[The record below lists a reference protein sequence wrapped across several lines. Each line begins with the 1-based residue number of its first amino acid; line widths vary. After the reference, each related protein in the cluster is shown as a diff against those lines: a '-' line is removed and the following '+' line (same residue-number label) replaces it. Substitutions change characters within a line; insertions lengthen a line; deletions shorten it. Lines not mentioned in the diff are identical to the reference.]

1 MDKADRSSTTVS
13 GTNWRSTTPVWV
25 CAALPHF
32 LQPKTTRGQKQK
44 PGVHQPFPADLSVL
58 FKLAQ
63 NKSHRGGTGTY
74 GTGLFCRALCARAFA
89 LRQKQSPTFP
99 SWFGDAA
106 AERRCRT
113 KDVVCI
119 TVQWELSIAAGPHGT
134 TAVLQLP
141 APILPRSGGPC
152 KKQQAGRRV

>member
-1 MDKADRSSTTVS
+1 MDKANRSSTTVS

-32 LQPKTTRGQKQK
+32 LQPKTTRG
-44 PGVHQPFPADLSVL
+44 VHQPFPADLFVL

-63 NKSHRGGTGTY
+63 NKSHRGRTGTY
-74 GTGLFCRALCARAFA
+74 GTRLFCRALRARAFA

-106 AERRCRT
+106 AERCRT
-113 KDVVCI
+113 KDVVCS

-141 APILPRSGGPC
+141 APTLPRSGGPY